1 MTEAAASA
9 VELNA
14 INATTTVQVT
24 LDSDGDGGD
33 AITSVE
39 SSAYAD
45 VLTLFQNSS
54 DFIGLSSSPV
64 EVSGTI
70 TVAEAN
76 ALDALTAGAITATIS
91 DQALSVLGGLT
102 GTGNVI
108 QQLFKIQ
115 QQRQVI

>member
-45 VLTLFQNSS
+45 V
-54 DFIGLSSSPV
+54 
-64 EVSGTI
+64 
-70 TVAEAN
+70 
-76 ALDALTAGAITATIS
+76 
-91 DQALSVLGGLT
+91 
-102 GTGNVI
+102 
-108 QQLFKIQ
+108 
-115 QQRQVI
+115 